1 MRRRS
6 IRAWPFVES
15 DSLAIDGVFQ
25 AVNPSHPWQEVELRL
40 IQFED
45 HRGNRGVGVV
55 RQETIDVIAG
65 VTTMRELALS
75 AIRAGTTLERHIHAQ
90 GISGSRCY
98 RTLLDEKRVLPPLD
112 HEDPGHC
119 MVSGTGPTHPGSAS
133 VRDGMHRN
141 PGLGRIGASDPLQMF
156 NLGIAGGRA
165 MKGEPGVQP
174 AWFYKGDG
182 AIVVRPGAAFPLPDF
197 AEGAGEEPELA
208 GLYVVGDDGTPYR
221 LGFAIGNEFSDHATE
236 RKNYLYL
243 GHSKLRYCSFGP
255 ELHTGAMPPSLLG
268 MSRIRRDGRVIW
280 EKEFLTGQDNMCHSV
295 ENLEY
300 HHFKY
305 NQFLRPGNVHVHFL
319 GAALLSFAD
328 AVRTEPGDVFEI
340 TVAGFGEPLIN
351 GTATVRPR
359 VAVSGVAAL

>member
-1 MRRRS
+1 
-6 IRAWPFVES
+6 VEH
-15 DSLAIDGVFQ
+15 DFLASDGVFH
-25 AVNPSHPWQEVELRL
+25 AVNSSYPWQEVEVRL

-45 HRGNRGVGVV
+45 RRGSRSVGVV
-55 RQETIDVIAG
+55 REETIDVIAG

-75 AIRAGTTLERHIHAQ
+75 AIRAGNTLERHIRAQ
-90 GISGSRCY
+90 GISGSACY
-98 RTLLDEKRVLPPLD
+98 RALLEQRRVLPPLD

-119 MVSGTGPTHPGSAS
+119 MVSGTGLTHPGSAS
-133 VRDGMHRN
+133 VRDSMYRN
-141 PGLGRIGASDPLQMF
+141 PGSERMGASDPVQMF
-156 NLGIAGGRA
+156 NLGIAGGRP
-165 MKGEPGVQP
+165 MKGESGVQP

-182 AIVVRPGAAFPLPDF
+182 AIVVRPGAAFPVPDF
-197 AEGAGEEPELA
+197 AKGAGEEPELT
-208 GLYVVGDDGTPYR
+208 GLYVVGDDGKPYR
-221 LGFAIGNEFSDHATE
+221 LGFAIGNEFSDHSTE
-236 RKNYLYL
+236 SKNYLYL

-255 ELHTGAMPPSLLG
+255 ELHTGAMPPSLTG

-280 EKEFLTGQDNMCHSV
+280 EKEFLTGQGNMCHSV

-328 AVRTEPGDVFEI
+328 AVQTEPGDVFEI

-351 GTATVRPR
+351 GTATVKAR